1 MGERTSAVLVAA
13 PGAGKTTRVPLA
25 LLDEA
30 WLAGQRIL
38 MLEPRRLAARA
49 AARFMAA
56 SLGEAVGG
64 TVGYRVRMDTK
75 VGPATRIEVI
85 TEGVLTRMLQQ
96 DPSLEGVGLVI
107 FDEFHERHLNG
118 DLGLALCLQ
127 TQSVFR
133 ESLRLLVMS
142 ATLEAEPVAELLG
155 GAPLLMSEGR
165 AFPVETSYAAKPVT
179 GRLEEAVVRC
189 TLAAMRSDEGDALV
203 FLPGAGEI
211 RRAEQL
217 LRAALSGG
225 GTGLPA
231 GIAVLPLYGALPPE
245 AQDRAVSAAA
255 GGERKIVLATS
266 IAESSV
272 TVRGV
277 RIVVDGGLSRVPRFS
292 PRTGMARLETVPV
305 SAASADQRRGRA
317 GREAPGVCYRLWTEG
332 EHRQLKPQSDPEL
345 LGADLAPLALE
356 LAIWGIG
363 DPAELAWL
371 TPPPEAAYA
380 QAIELLQELNALGE
394 DGRPTPHG
402 QAMAELGMHPRL
414 AHMVLEAKPLGLGEL
429 ACELAA
435 LLGDRDM
442 LRSSRSID
450 MRLRLE
456 ALHGRA
462 AGDAADPAAVKRL
475 AAEAREW
482 MRAAGV
488 TPQARTQAAGA
499 APGAE
504 AAGGG
509 QRPRGPVP
517 GKPDAP
523 SAAGGRADA
532 PSARASIGQAA
543 SSGHAASIGRAT
555 SGGQAAS
562 GPSGAARGAPGG
574 PLAQPSRDAACGL
587 LLALAYPDRIAQ
599 RRGDGRF
606 LLRNGRGAAVQELQP
621 LSAAPYLAAAELED
635 SGADSRILLAAP
647 LGLEELETFFADQI
661 RIETEI
667 KWDRQAEA
675 VRSRRRYRLGSL
687 VLKETQL
694 ADPDASLVAE
704 ALLGGIAEQGLE
716 LLPWSK
722 QARQLRDRMNLM
734 HTHNPDWPD
743 VSDEA
748 LLAALPEWLGP
759 YIGGMRSRND
769 LSRLSMAAIMESLLS
784 WQERQTLEAEVP
796 THMTVPSGSRIPLD
810 YGDPAAPVLAVRL
823 QELFGLRETP
833 RIAGGK
839 LPVTIHML
847 SPAHRPV
854 QVTQDLASFWQ
865 HAYFDVKKDLKG
877 RYPKHYWPDNPLE
890 APATNRAKPRPQ
902 P

>member
-1 MGERTSAVLVAA
+1 MHIGPDAGRLPIDSLLPELRATLAERNSAVLVAA

-25 LLDEA
+25 LLHEP
-30 WLAGQRIL
+30 WLAGRRIL

-56 SLGEAVGG
+56 SLGEQAGG

-75 VGPATRIEVI
+75 VGPSTRIEVI

-96 DPSLEGVGLVI
+96 DPSLDGVGLVI

-133 ESLRLLVMS
+133 EELRLLVMS
-142 ATLEAEPVAELLG
+142 ATLEAEPVARLLG
-155 GAPLLMSEGR
+155 GAPLLVSEGR
-165 AFPVETSYAAKPVT
+165 AYPVETYYAPKPIS
-179 GRLEEAVVRC
+179 GRLEDAVVRC
-189 TLAAMRSDEGDALV
+189 TIEAMRSHDGNALV
-203 FLPGAGEI
+203 FLPGIGEI
-211 RRAEQL
+211 RRAEHL
-217 LRAALSGG
+217 LLAARAGSGG
-225 GTGLPA
+225 LGA
-231 GIAVLPLYGALPPE
+231 DIMILPLYGALTAE
-245 AQDRAVSAAA
+245 AQDRAVSASA

-277 RIVVDGGLSRVPRFS
+277 RIVVDGGQSRVPRFS

-356 LAIWGIG
+356 LAIWGIN
-363 DPAELAWL
+363 DPSELAWL
-371 TPPPEAAYA
+371 TQPPAAAYA
-380 QAIELLQELNALGE
+380 QALVLLRELNALDAE
-394 DGRPTPHG
+394 SRPTAHG

-414 AHMVLEAKPLGLGEL
+414 AHMVLEAKPLGLGAL

-435 LLGDRDM
+435 LLGDRDP
-442 LRSSRSID
+442 LRSTRSID
-450 MRLRLE
+450 MRLRLD

-462 AGDAADPAAVKRL
+462 AGDAADPAAIKRL

-482 MRAAGV
+482 MRAAGI
-488 TPQARTQAAGA
+488 AS
-499 APGAE
+499 
-504 AAGGG
+504 
-509 QRPRGPVP
+509 
-517 GKPDAP
+517 
-523 SAAGGRADA
+523 SAAASRAD
-532 PSARASIGQAA
+532 
-543 SSGHAASIGRAT
+543 
-555 SGGQAAS
+555 
-562 GPSGAARGAPGG
+562 
-574 PLAQPSRDAACGL
+574 DACGL

-606 LLRNGRGAAVQELQP
+606 LLRGGRGAAVQELQP
-621 LSAAPYLAAAELED
+621 LSTAAYLAAAELED
-635 SGADSRILLAAP
+635 SGTDSRILLAAP
-647 LGLEELETFFADQI
+647 ISLEAVERYFADQI
-661 RIETEI
+661 QDEKEVR
-667 KWDRQAEA
+667 WDRQAEA
-675 VRSRRRYRLGSL
+675 VRSRRRLRLGAL
-687 VLKETQL
+687 ILKESQL
-694 ADPDASLVAE
+694 ADPDPALVAE

-734 HTHNPDWPD
+734 HAHNPEWPD

-748 LLAALPEWLGP
+748 LIASLPEWLGP
-759 YIGGMRSRND
+759 YVGGMRSRND
-769 LSRLSMAAIMESLLS
+769 LTRLSMAAIMESLLS
-784 WQERQTLEAEVP
+784 WQERQRLEEEVP
-796 THMTVPSGSRIPLD
+796 THLTVPSGSRIPLD
-810 YGDPAAPVLAVRL
+810 YGDPTAPVLAVRL

-890 APATNRAKPRPQ
+890 APATNRAKPRPSN
-902 P
+902 

>member
-1 MGERTSAVLVAA
+1 MNVNDHAKPGSDGGGPGAGSRIEARLPIDDLLPELRKTMGERTAAVLVAA

-25 LLDEA
+25 LLNEP

-38 MLEPRRLAARA
+38 MLEPRRLAARS

-56 SLGEAVGG
+56 SLGEQVGG

-75 VGPATRIEVI
+75 VGPATRVEVI

-127 TQSVFR
+127 AQSVFR
-133 ESLRLLVMS
+133 EELRLLVMS
-142 ATLEAEPVAELLG
+142 ATLEAEPVAGLLG
-155 GAPLLMSEGR
+155 GAPLLVSEGR
-165 AFPVETSYAAKPVT
+165 AYPVETFYSPKPVT
-179 GRLEEAVVRC
+179 GRLEDAVVRC
-189 TLAAMRSDEGDALV
+189 VIEALRSHEGDALV

-217 LRAALSGG
+217 LRAARSGSGG
-225 GTGLPA
+225 TAAGGVLPA
-231 GIAVLPLYGALPPE
+231 DFAVLPLYGALPPE

-292 PRTGMARLETVPV
+292 PRTGMARLETVSV
-305 SAASADQRRGRA
+305 SVASADQRRGRA
-317 GREAPGVCYRLWTEG
+317 GREAPGFCYRLWTEG

-356 LAIWGIG
+356 LAIWGIA
-363 DPAELAWL
+363 DPGELAWL
-371 TPPPEAAYA
+371 TPPPAAAYA
-380 QAIELLQELNALGE
+380 QAVELLRELNALDDE
-394 DGRPTPHG
+394 GRPTPHG

-414 AHMVLEAKPLGLGEL
+414 AHMVLEAKPLGLGAL

-435 LLGDRDM
+435 LLGDRDV
-442 LRSSRSID
+442 LRGSRSID
-450 MRLRLE
+450 MRLRLD
-456 ALHGRA
+456 ALHGRRA
-462 AGDAADPAAVKRL
+462 AEGTADAAAVQRL

-482 MRAAGV
+482 MRAAGLS
-488 TPQARTQAAGA
+488 PQAGA
-499 APGAE
+499 
-504 AAGGG
+504 
-509 QRPRGPVP
+509 
-517 GKPDAP
+517 
-523 SAAGGRADA
+523 S
-532 PSARASIGQAA
+532 
-543 SSGHAASIGRAT
+543 
-555 SGGQAAS
+555 
-562 GPSGAARGAPGG
+562 ARGAASQP
-574 PLAQPSRDAACGL
+574 PAQLRRDAACGL

-599 RRGDGRF
+599 RRGDGRY

-635 SGADSRILLAAP
+635 SGTDSRILLAAP
-647 LGLEELETFFADQI
+647 LALEELETYFAGQI
-661 RIETEI
+661 RTETEV
-667 KWDRQAEA
+667 KWERQAEA
-675 VRSRRRYRLGSL
+675 VRSRRRSRLGAI
-687 VLKETQL
+687 VLKEAQL
-694 ADPDASLVAE
+694 HDPDPALVAD
-704 ALLGGIAEQGLE
+704 ALLGGIAEQGLD

-734 HTHNPDWPD
+734 HAHNPEWPD

-748 LLAALPEWLGP
+748 LIASLPKWLGP
-759 YIGGMRSRND
+759 YIGGMRSRGD
-769 LSRLSMAAIMESLLS
+769 LSRLSMIAVMEALLS
-784 WQERQTLEAEVP
+784 WPERQLLEAEVP
-796 THMTVPSGSRIPLD
+796 THLTVPSGSRIPLD
-810 YGDPAAPVLAVRL
+810 YSDPAAPVLAVRL

-847 SPAHRPV
+847 SPAQRPV

-890 APATNRAKPRPQ
+890 ALATNRAKPRPQ